1 MLKTMFNVFRY
12 KREIK
17 GRMLFSHPTLQG
29 YKGCV
34 KTHPFEAILD
44 RVKAFI
50 DDIKAS
56 SDTTVSKDPKRKKV
70 MLDCLLTLCQ
80 LSPAVKLTSF
90 IYAMQFTDKT
100 SAISLLAELER
111 DCTLCR
117 NLIRDFNYHN
127 VRYFASIDQ
136 DEQYSN
142 AFEHELDEILN
153 YYSLELQGIAGF
165 IAYCKAKYIH

>member
-1 MLKTMFNVFRY
+1 MFNVFRY

-50 DDIKAS
+50 DDIKANP
-56 SDTTVSKDPKRKKV
+56 DTVVSKDPKRKKV

-80 LSPAVKLTSF
+80 YAPTVKLTNF
-90 IYAMQFTDKT
+90 IYAIQFTDKT
-100 SAISLLAELER
+100 NAISLLAELER
-111 DCTLCR
+111 
-117 NLIRDFNYHN
+117 
-127 VRYFASIDQ
+127 
-136 DEQYSN
+136 
-142 AFEHELDEILN
+142 EIAL
-153 YYSLELQGIAGF
+153 YVVI
-165 IAYCKAKYIH
+165 